1 MWSTPIIEDVIT
13 SAVILALP
21 TWLLIEEIVHCDAN
35 LRAASAK
42 GPGPGAQATRGG
54 CALAGCWH
62 GGIDGGGGGGRVG
75 GAGQRSSAG
84 R

>member
-21 TWLLIEEIVHCDAN
+21 TWLLIQEIVHCDAN

-42 GPGPGAQATRGG
+42 GRAQGTSD
-54 CALAGCWH
+54 AGWV
-62 GGIDGGGGGGRVG
+62 RVG
-75 GAGQRSSAG
+75 GLLAWWY
-84 R
+84 